1 MAICSYAATG
11 QLLDGAGAGGSV
23 VMFAVPKEKR
33 GETHIYGERSL
44 SETVLHTVSIHDLM
58 GTLTRR
64 IPGGQ
69 QGHSGPAASS
79 SKAPREN
86 GADDIMAVATEILQ
100 SRVERLTRL
109 VWAGRVCID
118 VRLGS
123 LSPSDQVLLDEVRRL
138 QPYTMSWS
146 NVLDYVEV
154 REGPWRGKRRS
165 KQPPFDN

>member
-33 GETHIYGERSL
+33 GIYGERSL

-58 GTLTRR
+58 GALLRR
-64 IPGGQ
+64 IPAGGQ
-69 QGHSGPAASS
+69 QPGRSGPAASS
-79 SKAPREN
+79 SNATREE
-86 GADDIMAVATEILQ
+86 GADDIMAVATEILL
-100 SRVERLTRL
+100 SRVTCLTRL
-109 VWAGRVCID
+109 VRAGRVCID

-123 LSPSDQVLLDEVRRL
+123 LSPSDQVLLEEVRGL
-138 QPYTMSWS
+138 HPYTMSWS

-154 REGPWRGKRRS
+154 LEGPLVRRT
-165 KQPPFDN
+165 N